1 MEGILKIGTNA
12 NTDTDCVDLKNSA
25 SFMWTMSDSNRYA
38 SVQGRSVSHYTTQP
52 KLNLLADNA
61 SYFFSQADTLPTM
74 HYRTPIM

>member
-1 MEGILKIGTNA
+1 MESILKIGTNA
-12 NTDTDCVDLKNSA
+12 NTDTDCRGFKEFSII
-25 SFMWTMSDSNRYA
+25 MWTMSDSNRYA